1 MRRIAKVATAIFA
14 WIAVLAGIVFV
25 YRDIINSFLGS
36 SIASST
42 LLIVLISVDLL
53 GPFTLRWLNNRG
65 DEQLKHYEQ
74 LKRVFVAWKD
84 ANPGSYNEG
93 MLCGEELAQALYP
106 LYFRVELF
114 PYDHYTHTRV
124 MSHLKAE
131 KYQPIRELLIQIY
144 KFEDDHNASV
154 SLLLGSIETD
164 IKSMLEKFPSLKE
177 REPHQEY
184 DYYYYAS
191 INTAIQN
198 RLKPQPN
205 PQNVTTIEYAGV
217 ALTAVILEASTRDKF
232 VKETAALVDK
242 YTPRIQIAM
251 DDRPKYQTLLSDLKA
266 YAAEIVDGV
275 DTYHK
280 LDGKCDFENQ

>member
-1 MRRIAKVATAIFA
+1 V
-14 WIAVLAGIVFV
+14 
-25 YRDIINSFLGS
+25 S
-36 SIASST
+36 
-42 LLIVLISVDLL
+42 
-53 GPFTLRWLNNRG
+53 
-65 DEQLKHYEQ
+65 
-74 LKRVFVAWKD
+74 WKG
-84 ANPGSYNEG
+84 ANPGSYKEG
-93 MLCGEELAQALYP
+93 NLCGEELVQALVP

-124 MSHLKAE
+124 ISHLKAE

-154 SLLLGSIETD
+154 SLLLGSIERD

-177 REPHQEY
+177 REPHQQY

-205 PQNVTTIEYAGV
+205 PQKITTIEYAGV
-217 ALTAVILEASTRDKF
+217 ALTAVILEASSRDRF

-242 YTPRIQIAM
+242 YIPRIQTALGE
-251 DDRPKYQTLLSDLKA
+251 RPKYQALLSDLKA
-266 YAAEIVDGV
+266 CAAEIVDGI
-275 DTYHK
+275 DTYRK